1 MESPSCHI
9 STLEQKNALRN
20 PRMTYLETPAVY
32 ENFTFQMRIWDLIP
46 AETVYHRQC
55 RIAKDHIM
63 KNYLLSLTLLL
74 SGGFSQA
81 SPRLVVS
88 TPSLAPESKI
98 DVIFTQPMVSPESL
112 GKETEN
118 KLITTQPPL
127 PGKLFWKAP
136 TIAEYRPSSIPK
148 LGTEYQFGVEKGAK
162 HLDGSAAG
170 NGVFA
175 SSRTED
181 FRILTAQ
188 IPNRW
193 SENYSRS
200 TGSWMIVFND
210 DVEPAAVAGFFSFS
224 SASGQ
229 RVAPKVEWVTAG
241 DAGYYRTG
249 YLTWANRTDPEKQRV
264 DRAPE
269 TPVKNILL
277 ISPDSPLPVG
287 KTWELR
293 LLKGLPNTTKS
304 AKLAQDFSYAIGD
317 VEPFRFERVSAFVT
331 TSSPRGFILTF
342 NETLP
347 PSLDPSLFSITPET
361 GPFQLSTDGKTARID
376 GDFSAHDSYVV
387 TVGKD
392 LLSAS
397 GQKLSNPRAIE
408 AKFERLAAEIALP
421 SESEGQLAKG
431 LRKYAI
437 STVNISKVSIRVKR
451 LSGKGSVRA
460 MQGYRSYTGRGPNY
474 TNIQPTALLP
484 YALVPGETIFEKE
497 IELGTAVDTGKDI
510 ELAWDKLLP
519 EGTDFASLFVDV
531 IGTPHPEAKTEG
543 RRAAQAIV
551 QLTDIGLAWKFTTSE
566 ALIFAFSCETGKPL
580 PNVTLGSYGEDA
592 AKLDEVVT
600 DKDGIARV
608 ARHKNIRHIHA
619 KQGADSY
626 TAAFDDTLDQVSM
639 WYFPVRYSWM
649 KSLPETRRAFLFTER
664 SLYRPGEMVRIKG
677 IVRDQLGNAIAL
689 SKQKPARVV
698 IIDPEEKEIFTQ
710 PVTISALGSF
720 DLTYTLPADKV
731 GGHTIKLEFPEE
743 LERAEKTE
751 DWEEQ
756 IAIAESASF
765 SLPLRVEEFRRNTFE
780 ISQKIDTP
788 EIGAKEISAK
798 LTATYYQGQPVAAG
812 GAKTFTE
819 ITDTNPYP
827 ERYRDFLFGNHKA
840 DDWRYWYHYFG
851 YRDREADNGVTST
864 NFDSEQTLSK
874 EGFAEIKVSMPEGD
888 FPQTR
893 QVSVATEITDA
904 NNQTLTARTTTT
916 VHPASLY
923 AGISRNDRLVRVGEE
938 TPFRFVV
945 TDTDGQPAKADVTL
959 TATLT
964 RQVHTNTKTSNE
976 NGETVTESEPHDE
989 NVFTRELVVPAA
1001 ASAKE
1006 GSVFPISPTHTG
1018 LHFLTV
1024 SGKDSHGREFATV
1037 TRFHVYGAD
1046 EYPWKYEDGIRIKLI
1061 SEKKSYKP
1069 GETARVLVLSPIDGT
1084 ALVTV
1089 EREKI
1094 ISSYLTEIRADNPV
1108 IEIPLTD
1115 DHAPNAYVSILIVKG
1130 SAESGREIKE
1140 PQLRLGYCELLVDN
1154 QRDRLAVEI
1163 TEPSES
1169 YRPGTE
1175 ISLTGKVKTGE
1186 GKPATGA
1193 EVTLYAVDEGT
1204 LAVMGYDTPDPMA
1217 FFYDPRRLSVEAG
1230 TSFHSFITENEEY
1243 RSFHNKGFF
1252 IGGGGDLNKLAD
1264 LFRKNFDPCAAWAP
1278 TLLTDSD
1285 GKFTHTFTLPDTL
1298 TRYRVIAIAHHGG
1311 AHFGHT
1317 ESAVLVKK
1325 PLMLEPKLPRFAH
1338 QGDLLNTQVM
1348 VQNAS
1353 GRKATWEVSCSIGD
1367 SKGTPPASFVG
1378 PHQQSLTL
1386 AAGESSTLVFPI
1398 RIDNTGEVTISY
1410 SARPL
1415 SMPQGELT
1423 PELSNSLSDSVQETF
1438 VSHFP
1443 MPLLRQVKAVR
1454 LTTKSHTDLRGLLSK
1469 ELATATGS
1477 VELEFATSPL
1487 VEISS
1492 SVDYLLQYPYGCA
1505 EQTSSSLMPWLAV
1518 NNLRPYV
1525 PAFAKKSD
1533 KEVSEAIQ
1541 AGIGRLLSMQRPNGS
1556 FAYWPGAEETNEWV
1570 TPYAGLVLTLAS
1582 HNGGNVPPSAL
1593 ESLSQYLIKSLRG
1606 AGEAKSSSALENHA
1620 RSLYTLAL
1628 LGKAQQPYH
1637 ALMIEKLPAMNNSAR
1652 ALLAA
1657 AMAVGSEG
1665 QAKVLTT
1672 ANDILKSKV
1681 SYKPLEGDYW
1691 SPGNAGIAA
1700 ELIARI
1706 AIDPNSKEVHATL
1719 DKLLNDRNPYGHWR
1733 NTWAN
1738 GWGMLAVS
1746 QYAAQQSLTDQTIQ
1760 IVLVTNAGSQKI
1772 TLTKDQPTA
1781 NLSLPLDPVGE
1792 MKLTSSA
1799 AAFLRMKV
1807 SGKPA
1812 IAPIAPVANNGLS
1825 IDRFYEKVLPSGQTE
1840 VLTQPSLGD
1849 LIRVTLRVTLPSD
1862 DTRYL
1867 VVDDPLPSIFEAVNT
1882 DFASQSGGQA
1892 IRTSQNDWNISH
1904 SELRSDRAVFFMDHV
1919 YRKGT
1924 YSLTYLARCTVGGEV
1939 NVPPAKVESMYDP
1952 DSFALSASQKFT
1964 TDN

>member
-1 MESPSCHI
+1 MKHASF
-9 STLEQKNALRN
+9 LA
-20 PRMTYLETPAVY
+20 
-32 ENFTFQMRIWDLIP
+32 
-46 AETVYHRQC
+46 TV
-55 RIAKDHIM
+55 
-63 KNYLLSLTLLL
+63 LLL
-74 SGGFSQA
+74 AAGFSQA
-81 SPRLVVS
+81 APRLVIS
-88 TPSLAPESKI
+88 TPSLAPGSKI
-98 DVIFTQPMVSPESL
+98 DVIFEQPMVSQDSIGREVS
-112 GKETEN
+112 N
-118 KLITTQPPL
+118 KLVTTHPPL

-136 TIAEYRPSSIPK
+136 TIAEYRPDAIPA
-148 LGTEYQFGVEKGAK
+148 LGAKYEFSMAKGTK
-162 HLDGSAAG
+162 HLDGSMVG
-170 NGVFA
+170 EGVFA
-175 SSRTED
+175 TAQSED
-181 FRILTAQ
+181 FRIHTSQ

-193 SENYSRS
+193 SEEYSPS
-200 TGSWMIVFND
+200 TASWMIVFND
-210 DVEPAAVAGFFSFS
+210 DVDPAAVAGFFAFS
-224 SASGQ
+224 SANGQ
-229 RVAPKVEWVTAG
+229 RVAPKVEWATAQG
-241 DAGYYRTG
+241 AGYYRTG
-249 YLTWANRTDPEKQRV
+249 YLTWANTADPTKQQAEV
-264 DRAPE
+264 APDA
-269 TPVKNILL
+269 PVKNIVFV
-277 ISPDSPLPVG
+277 SPDSPLPVG
-287 KTWELR
+287 NGWELK
-293 LLKGLPNTTKS
+293 LLKGLPNAGQS
-304 AKLAQDFSYAIGD
+304 AKLGEDLAYLIGD
-317 VEPFRFERVSAFVT
+317 VEPFKMVQITPYVSSEA
-331 TSSPRGFILTF
+331 PRSVIVRF
-342 NETLP
+342 NEKLP
-347 PSLDPSLFSITPET
+347 ENIDATHISVRPAVEGMAVT
-361 GPFQLSTDGKTARID
+361 TDGKSLTIA
-376 GDFSAHDSYVV
+376 GDFSGHDGYVV
-387 TVGKD
+387 SLAED
-392 LLSAS
+392 LLSE
-397 GQKLSNPRAIE
+397 GRQKLGNAGNTE
-408 AKFERLAAEIALP
+408 VKFERLATELALP
-421 SESEGQLAKG
+421 SGSEAQLAKG

-437 STVNISKVSIRVKR
+437 STVNLSKVSIRVKQ

-460 MQGYRSYTGRGPNY
+460 FQGYRSYSGRGPNY
-474 TNIQPTALLP
+474 TNIQPTSLLP
-484 YALVPGETIFEKE
+484 YSLIPGETILEKE
-497 IELGTAVDTGKDI
+497 IELGTAVDTGKNI
-510 ELAWDKLLP
+510 ELSWDELLP
-519 EGTDFASLFVDV
+519 NGTDFASLFVDV
-531 IGTPHPEAKTEG
+531 IGTPHPEASAEG

-551 QLTDIGLAWKFTTSE
+551 QLTDIGLAWKFTDSE
-566 ALIFAFSCETGKPL
+566 ALVFAFSCETGKPL
-580 PNVTLGSYGEDA
+580 PGVALGSYGEDA
-592 AKLDEVVT
+592 EKLLEAIT
-600 DKDGIARV
+600 DANGIAKV
-608 ARHKNIRHIHA
+608 ARNKDMRHIHA
-619 KQGADSY
+619 SLGEDTY

-639 WYFPVRYSWM
+639 WHFPVRYSWM
-649 KSLPETRRAFLFTER
+649 KSLPQTRRALLFTER
-664 SLYRPGEMVRIKG
+664 SLYRPGEKVRIKG

-720 DLTYTLPADKV
+720 DLTYTLPPQTV
-731 GGHTIKLEFPEE
+731 GEHTIKLQFPEE
-743 LERAEKTE
+743 LELAEKTE

-756 IAIAESASF
+756 IAISESASF

-780 ISQKIDTP
+780 IAQKIDTP

-812 GAKTFTE
+812 AAKTFSE
-819 ITDTNPYP
+819 ISDANPYP

-851 YRDREADNGVTST
+851 YRDREADNEVTST
-864 NFDSEQTLSK
+864 RFDSEQTLSK
-874 EGFAEIKVSMPEGD
+874 EGFAEVKVELPEGD
-888 FPQTR
+888 FPQTH
-893 QVSVATEITDA
+893 QVSIATEVTDA
-904 NNQTLTARTTTT
+904 NNQTLTARSTTT

-923 AGISRNDRLVRVGEE
+923 AGISRMDRLVRAGDEA
-938 TPFRFVV
+938 PFRLVV
-945 TDTDGQPAKADVTL
+945 TDTEGEPAKADVTL

-976 NGETVTESEPHDE
+976 NGQTVTESEPNDE
-989 NVFTRELVVPAA
+989 TVFTREFIVPAA

-1006 GSVFPISPTHTG
+1006 GAVFPVSPTHTG

-1024 SGKDSHGREFATV
+1024 KGKDAEGREFATV

-1046 EYPWKYEDGIRIKLI
+1046 EYPWEYEDGIRIKLV

-1069 GETARVLVLSPIDGT
+1069 GDTARVLVLSPIEGT

-1089 EREKI
+1089 EREKV
-1094 ISSYLTEIRADNPV
+1094 ISSYMTEIRADNPV

-1130 SAESGREIKE
+1130 SAESAREIKE
-1140 PQLRLGYCELLVDN
+1140 PQLRLGYCELLVEN
-1154 QRDRLAVEI
+1154 QRERLEVAVS
-1163 TEPSES
+1163 EPAES

-1175 ISLTGKVKTGE
+1175 CTLTGTVKTAD
-1186 GKPATGA
+1186 GKPAAGA

-1217 FFYDPRRLSVEAG
+1217 FFYDPRQLSVKAG
-1230 TSFHSFITENEEY
+1230 TSFHSFITENGEY

-1278 TLLTDSD
+1278 TLLTGAD
-1285 GKFTHTFTLPDTL
+1285 GKFAYSFTLPETL

-1311 AHFGHT
+1311 ANFGHS

-1353 GRKATWEVSCSIGD
+1353 GRAATWQVTCAIEGGE
-1367 SKGTPPASFVG
+1367 GTPIASFVG
-1378 PHQQSLTL
+1378 SHQQSLTL
-1386 AAGESSTLVFPI
+1386 TAGESATLVFPI
-1398 RIDNTGEVTISY
+1398 RIDNTGEVAVSY
-1410 SARPL
+1410 SAQPL
-1415 SMPQGELT
+1415 SLPDGELT
-1423 PELSNSLSDSVQETF
+1423 PELSTSLSDGVRETF
-1438 VSHFP
+1438 ISHFP

-1454 LTTKSHTDLRGLLSK
+1454 LTAGSNTDLRGLLSK

-1477 VELEFATSPL
+1477 IVLEFATSPL

-1518 NNLRPYV
+1518 KNLRLYV

-1533 KEVSEAIQ
+1533 KEVSNAIN
-1541 AGIGRLLSMQRPNGS
+1541 AGVARLLSMQRPNGS
-1556 FAYWPGAEETNEWV
+1556 FTYWPGAQETNEWV

-1582 HNGGNVPPSAL
+1582 QNGGNVPPSAL
-1593 ESLSQYLIKSLRG
+1593 ETLSQYLIESLRG
-1606 AGEAKSSSALENHA
+1606 ASTAKSSADLENHA

-1628 LGKAQQPYH
+1628 LGKAQPPYH
-1637 ALMIEKLPAMNNSAR
+1637 ALMTEKLPAMSNSAR

-1665 QAKVLTT
+1665 RPKVLAV

-1706 AIDPNSKEVHATL
+1706 AIDPKSKETHATL

-1738 GWGMLAVS
+1738 GWSILAVS
-1746 QYAAQQSLTDQTIQ
+1746 QYAAQQSLSAEP
-1760 IVLVTNAGSQKI
+1760 VKLVIETKADTEEI

-1781 NLSLPLDPVGE
+1781 AFSLPLDPAGG
-1792 MKLTSSA
+1792 MKLSCSA
-1799 AAFLRMKV
+1799 SAFLRMKV

-1812 IAPIAPVANNGLS
+1812 IAPMAAVANNGLS

-1840 VLTQPSLGD
+1840 VLTQPALGD
-1849 LIRVTLRVTLPSD
+1849 LIRVTLRVTLPND

-1867 VVDDPLPSIFEAVNT
+1867 VVDDPLPASFEAVNS
-1882 DFASQSGGQA
+1882 DFASQAGGQS
-1892 IRTSQNDWNISH
+1892 IRTSENDWNISH

-1924 YSLTYLARCTVGGEV
+1924 YKLTYLARCTVGGEV

-1952 DSFALSASQKFT
+1952 ENFALSATQKFSSK
-1964 TDN
+1964 

>member
-1 MESPSCHI
+1 
-9 STLEQKNALRN
+9 
-20 PRMTYLETPAVY
+20 
-32 ENFTFQMRIWDLIP
+32 
-46 AETVYHRQC
+46 
-55 RIAKDHIM
+55 M
-63 KNYLLSLTLLL
+63 KHASFFPIVLLL
-74 SGGFSQA
+74 AAGFSQA
-81 SPRLVVS
+81 APRLVIS
-88 TPSLAPESKI
+88 TPSLVPESKI
-98 DVIFTQPMVSPESL
+98 DVIFDQPMVAQEWL
-112 GKETEN
+112 GKEIEN
-118 KLITTQPPL
+118 KLLTVTPPL
-127 PGKLFWKAP
+127 PGSLFYKSP
-136 TIAEYRPSSIPK
+136 TIAEYRPHEIPAI
-148 LGTEYQFGVEKGAK
+148 GTEYKFSINKGSK
-162 HLDGSAAG
+162 HLDGSAVG
-170 NGVFA
+170 DGVFA
-175 SSRTED
+175 TAQTEA
-181 FRILTAQ
+181 FRIHTSQ

-193 SENYSRS
+193 SEDYSPS
-200 TGSWMIVFND
+200 NPSWMIVFND
-210 DVEPAAVAGFFSFS
+210 DVDPAAVAGFFAFS
-224 SASGQ
+224 STNGQ
-229 RVAPKVEWVTAG
+229 RVAPKVEWATAG
-241 DAGYYRTG
+241 SAGYYRTG
-249 YLTWANRTDPEKQRV
+249 YLTWANRLDPEKQRV
-264 DRAPE
+264 EMPLE
-269 TPVKNILL
+269 TPVKNILV

-287 KTWELR
+287 KAWELR
-293 LLKGLPNTTKS
+293 LLKGLPNAGKS
-304 AKLAQDFSYAIGD
+304 AKLVEDSSYSIGD
-317 VEPFRFERVSAFVT
+317 VEPFRLVRATPAVS
-331 TSSPRGFILTF
+331 SESPRAIILSF
-342 NETLP
+342 NEKLP
-347 PSLDPSLFSITPET
+347 ENVDAGLVTVTPPVEGMALT
-361 GPFQLSTDGKTARID
+361 TDGKSLNIE
-376 GDFSAHDSYVV
+376 GDFSSQDNYVV
-387 TVGKD
+387 TIANG
-392 LLSAS
+392 LASAA
-397 GQKLSNPRAIE
+397 GQRLSNAGNTE
-408 AKFERLAAEIALP
+408 AKFERLAAELALP
-421 SESEGQLAKG
+421 SEAEGQLAKG

-451 LSGKGSVRA
+451 LSGKGSVRTL
-460 MQGYRSYTGRGPNY
+460 QGYRSYTGRGPNY
-474 TNIQPTALLP
+474 TNIEPTSVLP
-484 YALVPGETIFEKE
+484 YALVPGETIYDKE
-497 IELGTAVDTGKDI
+497 IDLGTTVDTGKNI
-510 ELAWDKLLP
+510 ELSWDELLP

-531 IGTPHPEAKTEG
+531 IGTPHPDANSEG

-551 QLTDIGLAWKFTTSE
+551 HLTDIGLAWKFTDSE
-566 ALIFAFSCETGKPL
+566 ALVFAFSCETGKPL
-580 PNVTLGSYGEDA
+580 PDVALGSYGEDA
-592 AKLDEVVT
+592 EKLSEAVT
-600 DKDGIARV
+600 DANGIAKV
-608 ARHKNIRHIHA
+608 ARNSDVRHIHA
-619 KQGADSY
+619 TLGKDTY

-664 SLYRPGEMVRIKG
+664 SLYRPGENVRIKG

-720 DLTYTLPADKV
+720 DLTYTLPPEKV
-731 GGHTIKLEFPEE
+731 GEHMIKLQFPEE
-743 LERAEKTE
+743 LELAEKTE

-756 IAIAESASF
+756 IAISESASF

-780 ISQKIDTP
+780 IAQKIDTP

-819 ITDTNPYP
+819 ISDSNPYP

-851 YRDREADNGVTST
+851 YRDREADNEVTST
-864 NFDSEQTLSK
+864 SFDSEQTLSN
-874 EGFAEIKVSMPEGD
+874 EGFAEIKVKLPEGD

-893 QVSVATEITDA
+893 EVSVATEVTDA
-904 NNQTLTARTTTT
+904 NNQTLTARSTTT

-923 AGISRNDRLVRVGEE
+923 AGISRMDRLVRVGDGA
-938 TPFRFVV
+938 PFRLVM
-945 TDTDGQPAKADVTL
+945 TDTEGEPAKTDVTL

-976 NGETVTESEPHDE
+976 NGETVTESEPNDE
-989 NVFTRELVVPAA
+989 TVFTREFIVPAA

-1006 GSVFPISPTHTG
+1006 GAVFPVSPTNTG

-1024 SGKDSHGREFATV
+1024 KGKDAEGREFATV
-1037 TRFHVYGAD
+1037 TRFHVYGAK
-1046 EYPWKYEDGIRIKLI
+1046 EYPWAYEDGLRIKLV

-1069 GETARVLVLSPIDGT
+1069 GDTARVLVLSPIEGT

-1089 EREKI
+1089 EREKVL
-1094 ISSYLTEIRADNPV
+1094 SSYLTELRADNPV

-1130 SAESGREIKE
+1130 SAESARDIKE
-1140 PQLRLGYCELLVDN
+1140 PQLRLGYCELMVEN
-1154 QRDRLAVEI
+1154 QRERLAVEI
-1163 TEPSES
+1163 DKPAES

-1175 ISLTGKVKTGE
+1175 VTLTGAVKNAE
-1186 GKPATGA
+1186 GKPAAGA

-1217 FFYDPRRLSVEAG
+1217 FFYDPRQLSVEAG

-1278 TLLTDSD
+1278 TLLTGAD

-1311 AHFGHT
+1311 ANFGHT

-1353 GRKATWEVSCSIGD
+1353 GKKATWQVTCAIGGGE
-1367 SKGTPPASFVG
+1367 GTPIASFVG
-1378 PHQQSLTL
+1378 SHQKILTL
-1386 AAGESSTLVFPI
+1386 AAGESSALVFPI
-1398 RIDNTGEVTISY
+1398 RIDNTGEVAVSY
-1410 SARPL
+1410 SAKPL
-1415 SMPQGELT
+1415 SLPDSELT
-1423 PELSNSLSDSVQETF
+1423 PELSASLSDAVRETF

-1454 LTTKSHTDLRGLLSK
+1454 LTPGSNTDLRGLLSK
-1469 ELATATGS
+1469 ELEAATGN

-1487 VEISS
+1487 VEIAS

-1518 NNLRPYV
+1518 KNLSPFV
-1525 PAFAKKSD
+1525 PAFAKKTD
-1533 KEVSEAIQ
+1533 KEVTAAIQ
-1541 AGIGRLLSMQRPNGS
+1541 AGVARLLSMQRPNGS
-1556 FAYWPGAEETNEWV
+1556 FGYWPGAQETNEWV

-1582 HNGGNVPPSAL
+1582 QNGGNVPPSAL
-1593 ESLSQYLIKSLRG
+1593 ESLSQYLIESLRG
-1606 AGEAKSSSALENHA
+1606 AGEAKSSAVLENHA
-1620 RSLYTLAL
+1620 RTLYSLAL
-1628 LGKAQQPYH
+1628 LGKAQEPYH
-1637 ALMIEKLPAMNNSAR
+1637 ALLAEKLPAMSDSAR

-1665 QAKVLTT
+1665 RPKVLAA
-1672 ANDILKSKV
+1672 ANDVLKSKF
-1681 SYKPLEGDYW
+1681 SYKPLEGEYW
-1691 SPGNAGIAA
+1691 SPGNYAIAA

-1706 AIDPNSKEVHATL
+1706 AIDPDSKEVHATL
-1719 DKLLNDRNPYGHWR
+1719 DRLLKDRNPYGHWR

-1738 GWGMLAVS
+1738 GWSMLAVS
-1746 QYAAQQSLTDQTIQ
+1746 QYAGQQSLCDEPVEL
-1760 IVLVTNAGSQKI
+1760 VLETKAGTQLI
-1772 TLTKDQPTA
+1772 MLTKDQPTA
-1781 NLSLPLDPVGE
+1781 ARSFPLDPAGS
-1792 MKLTSSA
+1792 MSLSSSA
-1799 AAFLRMKV
+1799 AAFVRMKV
-1807 SGKPA
+1807 AGKPA
-1812 IAPIAPVANNGLS
+1812 IAPMAPVANNGLS

-1840 VLTQPSLGD
+1840 VLTQPALGD
-1849 LIRVTLRVTLPSD
+1849 LIRVTLRVTLPND

-1867 VVDDPLPSIFEAVNT
+1867 VVDDPLPASFETVNS
-1882 DFASQSGGQA
+1882 DFASQASAQA
-1892 IRTSQNDWNISH
+1892 IQTSENDWNTSH

-1924 YSLTYLARCTVGGEV
+1924 YKLTYLARCTCGGDV

-1952 DSFALSASQKFT
+1952 ESFALSATQKFST
-1964 TDN
+1964 K

>member
-1 MESPSCHI
+1 M
-9 STLEQKNALRN
+9 K
-20 PRMTYLETPAVY
+20 
-32 ENFTFQMRIWDLIP
+32 
-46 AETVYHRQC
+46 
-55 RIAKDHIM
+55 KD
-63 KNYLLSLTLLL
+63 LLSLTLILTA
-74 SGGFSQA
+74 GFSQA
-81 SPRLVVS
+81 APRMVVS

-98 DVIFTQPMVSPESL
+98 DVIFAQPMVSNESL
-112 GKETEN
+112 GKETGN
-118 KLITTQPPL
+118 KLITTIPPL

-136 TIAEYRPSSIPK
+136 TIAEYRPLGIPA
-148 LGTEYQFGVEKGAK
+148 LGTQYQFGIDKGVK
-162 HLDGSAAG
+162 HLDGSEAG

-175 SSRTED
+175 TSRTED

-193 SENYSRS
+193 SEDYSRS

-210 DVEPAAVAGFFSFS
+210 DVDPAAVAGFFAFS
-224 SASGQ
+224 SATGQ
-229 RVAPKVEWVTAG
+229 RVAPKVEWATAG
-241 DAGYYRTG
+241 FAGYYRTG
-249 YLTWANRTDPEKQRV
+249 YVTWANRADPDKQRTEM
-264 DRAPE
+264 APE
-269 TPVKNILL
+269 TAVKNILV

-287 KTWELR
+287 KNWELR
-293 LLKGLPNTTKS
+293 LLKGLPNTGKSTK
-304 AKLAQDFSYAIGD
+304 LGEDFSYAIGD
-317 VEPFRFERVSAFVT
+317 VDPFRFERVNAFVT
-331 TSSPRGFILTF
+331 SGSPRSFILTF
-342 NETLP
+342 NEKLP
-347 PSLDPSLFSITPET
+347 ENIDPSLFSVTPET
-361 GPFQLSTDGKTARID
+361 GEIQLAADGKSLRID
-376 GDFSAHDSYVV
+376 GDFSAHDSYRVKV
-387 TVGKD
+387 DKE
-392 LLSAS
+392 LLSAA
-397 GQKLSNPRAIE
+397 GRKLSNPGAME
-408 AKFERLAAEIALP
+408 ATFERLAAELALP
-421 SESEGQLAKG
+421 SEAEGQLAKG

-437 STVNISKVSIRVKR
+437 STVNLSKVSIRVKR

-474 TNIQPTALLP
+474 TNIQPTSLLP
-484 YALVPGETIFEKE
+484 YALVPGETILEKE
-497 IELGTAVDTGKDI
+497 IELGTAVDTGKNI
-510 ELAWDKLLP
+510 ELAWDDLLP

-531 IGTPHPEAKTEG
+531 IGTPHPDAKAEG

-551 QLTDIGLAWKFTTSE
+551 QLTDIGLAWKFTDSE
-566 ALIFAFSCETGKPL
+566 ALVFAFSCETGKPL
-580 PNVTLGSYGEDA
+580 PGVALASYGEDA
-592 AKLDEVVT
+592 EKLSEIVT
-600 DKDGIARV
+600 DENGLAKV
-608 ARHKNIRHIHA
+608 ARNKNVCHIHA
-619 KQGADSY
+619 TLAKDSY
-626 TAAFDDTLDQVSM
+626 TAAFDETLDKVSM

-649 KSLPETRRAFLFTER
+649 KSMPETRRAFLFTER
-664 SLYRPGEMVRIKG
+664 SLYRPGEKVRIKG
-677 IVRDQLGNAIAL
+677 IVRDQLGNAITL

-720 DLTYTLPADKV
+720 DLTYTLPPEKV
-731 GGHTIKLEFPEE
+731 GQHMIKLEFPQE
-743 LERAEKTE
+743 LEIAAKTQ

-756 IAIAESASF
+756 IAISDSASF

-780 ISQKIDTP
+780 ITQKIDTP
-788 EIGAKEISAK
+788 EISANEITAK
-798 LTATYYQGQPVAAG
+798 LNATYYQGQPVAAG

-827 ERYRDFLFGNHKA
+827 SRYRDFLFGNHKA
-840 DDWRYWYHYFG
+840 DDWRYWQHYFG
-851 YRDREADNGVTST
+851 YHDRDGDQEVTST

-874 EGFAEIKVSMPEGD
+874 EGFAEIKVSMPKGD

-893 QVSVATEITDA
+893 QVSIATEVTDA

-923 AGISRNDRLVRVGEE
+923 AGISRNDRLVRVGDKP
-938 TPFRFVV
+938 PFRLVV
-945 TDTDGQPAKADVTL
+945 TDPEGEPAKTDVTL
-959 TATLT
+959 TASLT
-964 RQVHTNTKTSNE
+964 RQIHTNTKTSNE
-976 NGETVTESEPHDE
+976 NGETVTESEPHE
-989 NVFTRELVVPAA
+989 ETLFTREFIVPAS

-1006 GSVFPISPTHTG
+1006 GAVFPVSPTNPG

-1024 SGKDSHGREFATV
+1024 KGKDAEGREFATI

-1046 EYPWKYEDGIRIKLI
+1046 EYPWEYEDGIRIKLV

-1069 GETARVLVLSPIDGT
+1069 GDTARVLVLSPIEGT

-1089 EREKI
+1089 EREKV
-1094 ISSYLTEIRADNPV
+1094 ISSYLTKIRADNPV

-1140 PQLRLGYCELLVDN
+1140 PQLRLGYCELLVEN
-1154 QRDRLAVEI
+1154 QRERLAVGI
-1163 TEPSES
+1163 DKPAES

-1175 ISLTGKVKTGE
+1175 ITLTGAVKSAD
-1186 GKPATGA
+1186 GKPASGA

-1217 FFYDPRRLSVEAG
+1217 FFYDPCRLSVDAG

-1252 IGGGGDLNKLAD
+1252 IGGAGDLSKLAD

-1278 TLLTDSD
+1278 TLLTDTQ
-1285 GKFTHTFTLPDTL
+1285 GKFAHTFTFPDTL
-1298 TRYRVIAIAHHGG
+1298 TRYRVIAIAHHSG
-1311 AHFGHT
+1311 ANFGHT

-1338 QGDLLNTQVM
+1338 QADLLNTQVM

-1353 GRKATWEVSCSIGD
+1353 GRAATWEITCAIAGGE
-1367 SKGTPPASFVG
+1367 GTPPASFVG
-1378 PHQQSLTL
+1378 SHQQSLTL

-1410 SARPL
+1410 SAKPL
-1415 SMPQGELT
+1415 SLQNGELT
-1423 PELSNSLSDSVQETF
+1423 SELSASLSDAVQETF
-1438 VSHFP
+1438 ISHFP
-1443 MPLLRQVKAVR
+1443 MPLLRQVKAVP
-1454 LTTKSHTDLRGLLSK
+1454 LTAGSDTDLRGLLSE
-1469 ELATATGS
+1469 ELATATGH
-1477 VELEFATSPL
+1477 VDLELATSPL

-1518 NNLRPYV
+1518 KNLRPYV

-1533 KEVSEAIQ
+1533 KEVSDAIQ
-1541 AGIGRLLSMQRPNGS
+1541 AGIARLLSMQRPNGS
-1556 FAYWPGAEETNEWV
+1556 FGYWPGAEETNEWV

-1582 HNGGNVPPSAL
+1582 QNGGNVPPSAL
-1593 ESLSQYLIKSLRG
+1593 ETLSQYLIESLRG
-1606 AGEAKSSSALENHA
+1606 AGEAKSSAILENHA

-1628 LGKAQQPYH
+1628 LGKAQPPYH
-1637 ALMIEKLPAMNNSAR
+1637 ALMTEKLPAISTSAR

-1657 AMAVGSEG
+1657 AMAVSSEG
-1665 QAKVLTT
+1665 RPKVL
-1672 ANDILKSKV
+1672 AAAADVLKSKV
-1681 SYKPLEGDYW
+1681 PYQSLDGDYW
-1691 SPGNAGIAA
+1691 SPGNSAIAA

-1706 AIDPNSKEVHATL
+1706 AIDPTSKEVHATL

-1738 GWGMLAVS
+1738 GWSMLAVS
-1746 QYAAQQSLTDQTIQ
+1746 QYAAQQSLSEKPVE
-1760 IVLVTNAGSQKI
+1760 IVLMTKVGSETI

-1781 NLSLPLDPVGE
+1781 AFSLPLDPAGG
-1792 MKLTSSA
+1792 MRLSSSA
-1799 AAFLRMKV
+1799 AAFVRMKV
-1807 SGKPA
+1807 TGKPA

-1840 VLTQPSLGD
+1840 VLTQPALGD

-1882 DFASQSGGQA
+1882 DFASQAGGQT
-1892 IRTSQNDWNISH
+1892 IHTSENDWSISH

-1924 YSLTYLARCTVGGEV
+1924 YKLTYLARCTVGGEAS
-1939 NVPPAKVESMYDP
+1939 VPPAKAESMYNP
-1952 DSFALSASQKFT
+1952 ESFALSASQKFST
-1964 TDN
+1964 K

>member
-1 MESPSCHI
+1 
-9 STLEQKNALRN
+9 
-20 PRMTYLETPAVY
+20 
-32 ENFTFQMRIWDLIP
+32 
-46 AETVYHRQC
+46 
-55 RIAKDHIM
+55 M
-63 KNYLLSLTLLL
+63 KNLYLSALLL
-74 SGGFSQA
+74 MLATGLTQA
-81 SPRLVVS
+81 APRLAVS
-88 TPSLAPESKI
+88 TPSLVPESKI
-98 DVIFTQPMVSPESL
+98 DVIFEQPMVSQDML
-112 GKETEN
+112 GKETGN
-118 KLITTQPPL
+118 KLVTTKPPL

-136 TIAEYRPSSIPK
+136 TIAEYRPDGIPA
-148 LGTEYQFGVEKGAK
+148 LGTEYQFSMEKGAK
-162 HLDGSAAG
+162 HLDGSKVG
-170 NGVFA
+170 DGVFA
-175 SSRTED
+175 TVGTEA
-181 FRILTAQ
+181 FRIHTAQ

-193 SENYSRS
+193 SQEYSNS

-210 DVEPAAVAGFFSFS
+210 DVDPASVAGFFTFS

-229 RVAPKVEWVTAG
+229 RVAPKVEWATAES
-241 DAGYYRTG
+241 AGYYRTG
-249 YLTWANRTDPEKQRV
+249 YITWANRLDPESQRV
-264 DRAPE
+264 QVALE
-269 TPVKNILL
+269 TPVRNILMVT
-277 ISPDSPLPVG
+277 PDSPLPVG
-287 KTWELR
+287 KGWELR
-293 LLKGLPNTTKS
+293 LLKGLPNAGKS
-304 AKLAQDFSYAIGD
+304 AKLSEDLSYAIGD
-317 VEPFRFERVSAFVT
+317 VEPFKMERVFPVV
-331 TSSPRGFILTF
+331 SSETPREIHLSF
-342 NETLP
+342 NEMLP
-347 PSLDPSLFSITPET
+347 ENIDAALVSITPPVDRMTVIPESKS
-361 GPFQLSTDGKTARID
+361 LRIE
-376 GDFSAHDSYVV
+376 GDFSGRDNYVV
-387 TVGKD
+387 RLADG

-397 GQKLSNPRAIE
+397 GQKLAYAGNVE
-408 AKFERLAAEIALP
+408 VKFERLAAELALP
-421 SESEGQLAKG
+421 SEAEGQLAKG

-437 STVNISKVSIRVKR
+437 STVNISKVSIRVKQ

-460 MQGYRSYTGRGPNY
+460 FQGYRSYTGRGPNH
-474 TNIQPTALLP
+474 TGIEPTSLLP
-484 YALVPGETIFEKE
+484 YALVPGQTIYEKE
-497 IELGTAVDTGKDI
+497 IELGTAVDTGKNI
-510 ELAWDKLLP
+510 ELSWDEILP

-531 IGTPHPEAKTEG
+531 IGTPHPEANAEG

-551 QLTDIGLAWKFTTSE
+551 QLTDIGLAWKFTDSE
-566 ALIFAFSCETGKPL
+566 ALVFAFSCETGKPL
-580 PNVTLGSYGEDA
+580 PGVTLASYGEDA
-592 AKLDEVVT
+592 AKLGEAVT
-600 DKDGIARV
+600 DANGLAKV
-608 ARHKNIRHIHA
+608 ARNADVRHIHA
-619 KQGADSY
+619 TLGADTY

-649 KSLPETRRAFLFTER
+649 KSLPQVRRAFLFTER
-664 SLYRPGEMVRIKG
+664 SLYRPGEKVRIKG

-689 SKQKPARVV
+689 SQQKPARVV
-698 IIDPEEKEIFTQ
+698 IVDPEDKEIFTQ

-720 DLTYTLPADKV
+720 DLTYTLPPEKV
-731 GGHTIKLEFPEE
+731 GEHTIKLEFPQE
-743 LERAEKTE
+743 LELAEKTE

-756 IAIAESASF
+756 VAIQESASF

-780 ISQKIDTP
+780 IAQKIDTP
-788 EIGAKEISAK
+788 EIGVKEISAK

-812 GAKTFTE
+812 AAKTFSE
-819 ITDTNPYP
+819 VTDTNPYP

-851 YRDREADNGVTST
+851 YRDREADNGVTKT
-864 NFDSEQTLSK
+864 NFDTEQTLSK
-874 EGFAEIKVSMPEGD
+874 EGFAEIKVKLPEGD

-893 QVSVATEITDA
+893 EVSVATEVTDA
-904 NNQTLTARTTTT
+904 NNQTLTARSTAT
-916 VHPASLY
+916 VHPAALY
-923 AGISRNDRLVRVGEE
+923 AGISRIDRLVRVGDE
-938 TPFRFVV
+938 TPFRLVV
-945 TDTDGQPAKADVTL
+945 TDTEGEPAKTDVTL

-976 NGETVTESEPHDE
+976 NGETVTESEPNDE
-989 NVFTRELVVPAA
+989 TVFTREFIVPAA

-1006 GSVFPISPTHTG
+1006 GAVFPVSPTNTG
-1018 LHFLTV
+1018 LHFLTLK
-1024 SGKDSHGREFATV
+1024 GKDAEGREFATV
-1037 TRFHVYGAD
+1037 TRFHVYGAN
-1046 EYPWKYEDGIRIKLI
+1046 EYPWKYEEGIRIKLVA
-1061 SEKKSYKP
+1061 EKKSYKP
-1069 GETARVLVLSPIDGT
+1069 GDTARVLVLSPIEGM

-1089 EREKI
+1089 EREKV

-1108 IEIPLTD
+1108 IELPLTD

-1130 SAESGREIKE
+1130 SAESARDIKE
-1140 PQLRLGYCELLVDN
+1140 PQLRLGYCELLVEN
-1154 QRDRLAVEI
+1154 QRDRLEVAI
-1163 TEPSES
+1163 TEPVES

-1175 ISLTGKVKTGE
+1175 VTLTGVVKNGE
-1186 GKPATGA
+1186 GKPADGA

-1217 FFYDPRRLSVEAG
+1217 FFYDPRQLSVEAG

-1252 IGGGGDLNKLAD
+1252 IGGGGDLSKLAE

-1278 TLLTDSD
+1278 TLLTNAE

-1353 GRKATWEVSCSIGD
+1353 GRAATWEVTCSIGNGE
-1367 SKGTPPASFVG
+1367 GTPIASFVG
-1378 PHQQSLTL
+1378 SHQQSLTL
-1386 AAGESSTLVFPI
+1386 AAGESATLVFPI
-1398 RIDNTGEVTISY
+1398 RIDNTGDVTVSY

-1415 SMPQGELT
+1415 SLPDGELT
-1423 PELSNSLSDSVQETF
+1423 PELSASLSDGVRETF

-1454 LTTKSHTDLRGLLSK
+1454 LTPGSNTDLRGLLSK
-1469 ELATATGS
+1469 ELETATGS

-1487 VEISS
+1487 VEIAS

-1533 KEVSEAIQ
+1533 KEVSDAIQ
-1541 AGIGRLLSMQRPNGS
+1541 AGVARLLSMQRPNGS
-1556 FAYWPGAEETNEWV
+1556 FGYWPGAQETNEWV

-1582 HNGGNVPPSAL
+1582 QNGGNVPPSAL
-1593 ESLSQYLIKSLRG
+1593 ESLSQYLIESLRG
-1606 AGEAKSSSALENHA
+1606 AGEAKSSGDLENHA

-1637 ALMIEKLPAMNNSAR
+1637 ALMTEKLPAMSDSAR

-1665 QAKVLTT
+1665 RPKMLA
-1672 ANDILKSKV
+1672 AASDILKSKV

-1691 SPGNAGIAA
+1691 SPGNSAIAA

-1706 AIDPNSKEVHATL
+1706 AIDPNSTETHATL
-1719 DKLLNDRNPYGHWR
+1719 YRLLKDRNPYGHWR

-1738 GWGMLAVS
+1738 GWSMLAVS
-1746 QYAAQQSLTDQTIQ
+1746 QYAAQQSLSGEPVKL
-1760 IVLVTNAGSQKI
+1760 VLITGAGPKEM

-1781 NLSLPLDPVGE
+1781 AFSFPLDPAGG
-1792 MKLTSSA
+1792 MQLSSSSSA
-1799 AAFLRMKV
+1799 FVRMKV

-1812 IAPIAPVANNGLS
+1812 IAPLAPVANNGLS
-1825 IDRFYEKVLPSGQTE
+1825 IDRLYEKVLPSGQTE
-1840 VLTQPSLGD
+1840 VLTQPALGD
-1849 LIRVTLRVTLPSD
+1849 LIRVTLQVTLPGD

-1882 DFASQSGGQA
+1882 DFASQAGGQV
-1892 IRTSQNDWNISH
+1892 IQTSENDWNISH

-1919 YRKGT
+1919 YRRGT
-1924 YSLTYLARCTVGGEV
+1924 YKLTYLARCTVGGDV

-1952 DSFALSASQKFT
+1952 DNFALSATQKFST
-1964 TDN
+1964 K